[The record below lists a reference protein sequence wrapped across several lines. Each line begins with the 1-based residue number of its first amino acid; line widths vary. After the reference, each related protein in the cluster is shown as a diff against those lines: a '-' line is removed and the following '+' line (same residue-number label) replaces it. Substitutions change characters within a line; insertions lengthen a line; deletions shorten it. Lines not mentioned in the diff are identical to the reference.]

1 MRLHMHRS
9 GRCSLDWKLLMP
21 LAALL
26 LTACGDPAPGEGV
39 KTPPMSDPSPKIV
52 SAREAVNTPDIPTID
67 PQALDAAEIEKV
79 LGAGQRCIFAYTA
92 ESPPVVA
99 LDVTG
104 DNAGQGVMKIHGR
117 LVKLAAQRTEAGGFA
132 LSGDGMS
139 VNIEPASAAN
149 DAMPTE
155 LREADMLFE
164 LEQGLRVG
172 YRGWYRCSESGS

>member
-9 GRCSLDWKLLMP
+9 GPRSLALKWLTP

-39 KTPPMSDPSPKIV
+39 KKPMMSGPPPEV
-52 SAREAVNTPDIPTID
+52 VGAREAVGTPDIPTID
-67 PQALDAAEIEKV
+67 PQTLDAAEIEKV
-79 LGAGQRCIFAYTA
+79 LVAGPRCLFAYTA

-99 LDVTG
+99 LRVTG
-104 DNAGQGVMKIHGR
+104 DSAGQGVVKVHGR
-117 LVKLAAQRTEAGGFA
+117 LVKLAAQRADAGGFA
-132 LSGDGMS
+132 LSADGMS
-139 VNIEPASAAN
+139 VKIQPA
-149 DAMPTE
+149 DAGDEARPTE

-172 YRGWYRCSESGS
+172 YRGWYRCTTP

>member
-9 GRCSLDWKLLMP
+9 GRGSLAWKLLTP

-39 KTPPMSDPSPKIV
+39 KKPLMSDPPPEV
-52 SAREAVNTPDIPTID
+52 VGAREAVNTPDIPTID
-67 PQALDAAEIEKV
+67 PQTLDAAEIDKV
-79 LGAGQRCIFAYTA
+79 LGAGPRCIFAYTA

-99 LDVTG
+99 LQVTG
-104 DNAGQGVMKIHGR
+104 DNAGEGVVKIHGR
-117 LVKLAAQRTEAGGFA
+117 LVKLAAQRAEAGGFA

-139 VNIEPASAAN
+139 VNIEPPAAAD
-149 DAMPTE
+149 DARPTE

-172 YRGWYRCSESGS
+172 YRGWYRCADAGT

>member
-9 GRCSLDWKLLMP
+9 SQRSLAWKLLTP

-39 KTPPMSDPSPKIV
+39 KKPLMSDPPPEV
-52 SAREAVNTPDIPTID
+52 VDARKAVHTPDIPTID
-67 PQALDAAEIEKV
+67 PQTLDAAEVDKV
-79 LGAGQRCIFAYTA
+79 LGEGPRCIFAYTA

-99 LDVTG
+99 LQVTG
-104 DNAGQGVMKIHGR
+104 DNAGQGVVKIHGR
-117 LVKLAAQRTEAGGFA
+117 LVKLAAQRAEAGGFA

-139 VNIEPASAAN
+139 VAIEPAAAAD
-149 DAMPTE
+149 DARPTE

-172 YRGWYRCSESGS
+172 YRGWYRCADAGT